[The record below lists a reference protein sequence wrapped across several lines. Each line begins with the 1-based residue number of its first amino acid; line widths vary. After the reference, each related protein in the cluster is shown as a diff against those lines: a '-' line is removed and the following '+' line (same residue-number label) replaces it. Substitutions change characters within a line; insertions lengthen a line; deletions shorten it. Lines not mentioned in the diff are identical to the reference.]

1 MLRPRKTSQIVL
13 LKLCVTL
20 VLVFWLHVLSLSYLS
35 MSLANL
41 TSTGLKRAFA
51 GLSQPSAGSMCP
63 GNEEGSSISS
73 PALVIMTGI
82 VSCHG
87 GGHW

>member
-1 MLRPRKTSQIVL
+1 
-13 LKLCVTL
+13 
-20 VLVFWLHVLSLSYLS
+20 

-87 GGHW
+87 GGH